1 MSKNPGVSREGRGV
15 CGPKQG
21 PKHGPKQGQTRMRAE
36 PNRPPRYRDLLD
48 AHRREKGAAEW
59 RGDWGVALFARPASF
74 PLVWLLARTRVS
86 PTAVTLSS
94 VPLVAAMPAIAL
106 LAPPALAG
114 PLVVLCACL
123 FQVIDCVDGGLARA
137 TGRFS
142 RLGGTLDFLI
152 DMVQWGVFYATVGLL
167 ADQALGTG
175 ALWTALGLVAGWTR
189 LYARVVRDAAEP
201 ARVETAGEGGETAP
215 AGRMTPLDLI
225 HAFFAGLSGALPVA
239 LLLAWWAE
247 ALPALLVFL
256 LLYSAADVIEALAL
270 TVRRQAQ

>member
-1 MSKNPGVSREGRGV
+1 
-15 CGPKQG
+15 
-21 PKHGPKQGQTRMRAE
+21 MRAE

-48 AHRREKGAAEW
+48 AHRRQKRAAEW
-59 RGDWGVALFARPASF
+59 RGDWGVALFARPPSL
-74 PLVWLLARTRVS
+74 PLVWLLARTRIS

-94 VPLVAAMPAIAL
+94 VPLVVAMPVIVL
-106 LAPPALAG
+106 LVPPAIAG
-114 PLVVLCACL
+114 PLVVLCAYL

-152 DMVQWGVFYATVGLL
+152 DMAQWGVFYATVGLL

-175 ALWTALGLVAGWTR
+175 MLWTALGLVAGWTR
-189 LYARVVRDAAEP
+189 LYARVVRDAAGEAP
-201 ARVETAGEGGETAP
+201 PTGDDAGAGEEAP
-215 AGRMTPLDLI
+215 AGRMTPLDLL
-225 HAFFAGLSGALPVA
+225 HAFFAGLSGALPVV
-239 LLLAWWAE
+239 LLLAWWAQ